1 MERRD
6 VLKRIGALSATGAV
20 AGCLGVQEQGE
31 GDGTDSSSDDASG
44 DGTADDGSSGD
55 TSTGTESGPAGS
67 ATVWYSLPDTETQ
80 AREQAIESFNSNS
93 RHTIDGGDIS
103 DLRKKTTSAIPAGQG
118 PASFDWAHDW
128 VGDYA
133 QRGFLVDQSDQ
144 LSVGMDQFT
153 EAAAGAVQFEDQVL
167 GLPYAAETV
176 ALVYNEEYVDEP
188 PSSVSEM
195 VSVMDEHHDPSNGT
209 YGLSYPFDPY
219 FTSAWVQSQGGYI
232 FDPEQDPMLGL
243 TNDATVQ
250 GLQFALDNFKPY
262 MPNDPQYEAQAAAFA
277 DGNAAFA
284 INGPWYLATLNEK
297 GVDFGTAKLPSVD
310 GGEPNPYTG
319 IQMWYFSTGMEDD
332 ATAAAARSFIE
343 WHVTNE
349 DLVLQAAE
357 EQGAIP
363 VLSELAGSDE
373 LPSNVKAFSE
383 AVQQGVPMPTHP
395 KMNAVWEPY
404 TSALIKAFNG
414 DTDAAGAMEEAA
426 STIRS
431 NWE

>member
-1 MERRD
+1 MSMERRD
-6 VLKRIGALSATGAV
+6 VLKGIGAMSAIGGL
-20 AGCLGVQEQGE
+20 AGCLGIQEQGD
-31 GDGTDSSSDDASG
+31 GDQNGSSG
-44 DGTADDGSSGD
+44 DGSSGD
-55 TSTGTESGPAGS
+55 TNASGGSSGPTGS

-80 AREQAIESFNSNS
+80 ARKQAIESFNSNS
-93 RHTIDGGDIS
+93 EHTIEGGDIS

-128 VGDYA
+128 VGDYS

-144 LSVGMDQFT
+144 LSVSMDQFT
-153 EAAAGAVQFEDQVL
+153 DAAAEAVQFEDKTL

-176 ALVYNEEYVDEP
+176 ALVYNTEYVDEA

-195 VSVMDEHHDPSNGT
+195 VSVMEEHHDPENGT

-232 FDPEQDPMLGL
+232 FDPEKDPMLGL
-243 TNDATVQ
+243 TNEKTVQ
-250 GLQFALDNFKPY
+250 GLQFALDNFKPF
-262 MPNDPQYEAQAAAFA
+262 MPNDPQYEPQAAAFA

-284 INGPWYLATLNEK
+284 INGPWFLATLNEK

-319 IQMWYFSTGMEDD
+319 IQMWYFSTGMEDE

-349 DLVLQAAE
+349 DNILQAAE
-357 EQGAIP
+357 KQGAIP

-373 LPSNVKAFSE
+373 LPSNVQAFSE

-404 TSALIKAFNG
+404 TAALVKAFNG
-414 DTDAAGAMEEAA
+414 DTDAQGAMEQAT
-426 STIRS
+426 SNIKS

>member
-1 MERRD
+1 MSMERRD
-6 VLKRIGALSATGAV
+6 VLKGIGAMSAIGGL
-20 AGCLGVQEQGE
+20 AGCLGIQEQGD
-31 GDGTDSSSDDASG
+31 GDQNGSSG
-44 DGTADDGSSGD
+44 DGSSGD
-55 TSTGTESGPAGS
+55 TNASGGSSGPTGS

-80 AREQAIESFNSNS
+80 ARKQAIESFNSNS
-93 RHTIDGGDIS
+93 EHTIEGGDIS

-128 VGDYA
+128 VGDYS

-144 LSVGMDQFT
+144 LSVSMDQFT
-153 EAAAGAVQFEDQVL
+153 EAAAEAVQFEDKTL

-176 ALVYNEEYVDEP
+176 ALVYNTEYVDEA

-195 VSVMDEHHDPSNGT
+195 VSVMEEHHDPENGT

-232 FDPEQDPMLGL
+232 FDPEKDPMLGL
-243 TNDATVQ
+243 TNEKTVQ
-250 GLQFALDNFKPY
+250 GLQFALDNFKPF
-262 MPNDPQYEAQAAAFA
+262 MPNDPQYEPQAAAFA

-284 INGPWYLATLNEK
+284 INGPWFLATLNEK

-319 IQMWYFSTGMEDD
+319 IQMWYFSTGMEDE

-349 DLVLQAAE
+349 DNILQAAE
-357 EQGAIP
+357 KQGAIP

-373 LPSNVKAFSE
+373 LPSNVQAFSE

-404 TSALIKAFNG
+404 TAALVKAFNG
-414 DTDAAGAMEEAA
+414 DTDAQGAMEQAT
-426 STIRS
+426 SNIKS